1 MTTSLYWYDYETFGI
16 DAHRD
21 RPVQFAGVRT
31 DLELNVI
38 GEPLV
43 QYCKPA
49 NDFLPHPE
57 ACLVT
62 GITPQLALKKGVIEA
77 EFIKNIHREFM
88 KPQTCVVGYNNI
100 QFDDEVTRF
109 TLYRNFYDAYAREWQ
124 NGNSRWDLINVV
136 RLAYAL
142 RPEGIEW
149 CVDETGKPSFKLEGL
164 TKANHIKHEGAHDA
178 LSDVYATIALAKL
191 IRDKQP
197 KLFDYV
203 FTHRDKRSISEL
215 LNVHTKAPVLHV
227 SSRFAPEKGC
237 LAFVMP
243 LAMHPTNKN
252 GVIVYDLSVDPSVL
266 LKLSVE
272 QIKERV
278 FTRREELAEKDLER
292 IPLKTIHIN
301 KSPIVLPRNVMREED
316 AKRLNLDVS
325 ACERHAKILQQ
336 QYAMITKKVAAIF
349 AQDRAHD
356 EVDPDVALYYGGF
369 FNEDD
374 KRLMTQLREMSPE
387 ALATTTLPFRD
398 ERLPEMVFR
407 YRARNYPHTLSEDE
421 LLRWNEFRKN
431 RFTVKDS
438 ATTLLKDEFFAQI
451 NALNNSDIT
460 DEKRK
465 LLHALETYAHTVTEG
480 L

>member
-38 GEPLV
+38 GQPLV

-49 NDFLPHPE
+49 NDFFPNPE

-62 GITPQLALKKGVIEA
+62 GITPQLALEKGVIEA
-77 EFIKNIHREFM
+77 EFIKAIHREFM
-88 KPQTCVVGYNNI
+88 QPHTCVVGYNNI

-142 RPEGIEW
+142 RPEGINW
-149 CVDETGKPSFKLEGL
+149 VIDENGKPSFKLEGL
-164 TKANHIKHEGAHDA
+164 TKANGIAHVGAHDA

-203 FTHRDKRSISEL
+203 FAHRDKRSINEL
-215 LNVHTKAPVLHV
+215 LNLQQRKPVLHV

-237 LAFVMP
+237 LAVVLP
-243 LAMHPTNKN
+243 IAMHPTNKN
-252 GVIVYDLSVDPSVL
+252 GVIVYDLSVDPSAL
-266 LKLSVE
+266 LQLSIE

-278 FTRREELAEKDLER
+278 FTRREELAEKGLER
-292 IPLKTIHIN
+292 IPLKTIHTN
-301 KSPIVLPRNVMREED
+301 KSPIVLPTNVMRPQD
-316 AKRLNLDVS
+316 AQRLTIDMA
-325 ACERHAKILQQ
+325 ACERHAKLFEEHRAVI
-336 QYAMITKKVAAIF
+336 AKVSAIF
-349 AQDRAHD
+349 AQDKAHD

-369 FNEDD
+369 FGDDD
-374 KRLMTQLREMSPE
+374 KRLMAQLRELTPE
-387 ALATTTLPFRD
+387 AIATTALPFRD

-407 YRARNYPHTLSEDE
+407 YRARNYPHTLTADE

-431 RFTVKDS
+431 RLTIKDS
-438 ATTLLKDEFFAQI
+438 ASTMLKDDFFATLKELKNTNLSSEKI
-451 NALNNSDIT
+451 NVLNALD
-460 DEKRK
+460 
-465 LLHALETYAHTVTEG
+465 TYGQQLMEN